1 MSTLPKQFFF
11 PGTAQVNSLPAS
23 ALSLS
28 HFMSLKTKHSE
39 CISDKLAKGS
49 IVVEVNH
56 ASLKHNFEK
65 EIFHLVAIKNWE
77 NDPL

>member
-1 MSTLPKQFFF
+1 M
-11 PGTAQVNSLPAS
+11 NSLPAS
-23 ALSLS
+23 VLSLS

-39 CISDKLAKGS
+39 CFSDKLAKGS

-56 ASLKHNFEK
+56 ASSKPSFEK
-65 EIFHLVAIKNWE
+65 EIFHLVAIQTWE